1 MPLSVILPVAFALL
15 GGMVGLRV
23 RGMALDVYG
32 QIGLVLLI
40 GLAAKNAILI
50 VEFAKDRLE
59 RGGIDALSAAEEGAR
74 TRYRPVMMTAFAF
87 IFGVI
92 PLVIA
97 TGAGAGARTSIGT
110 TVFGGM
116 LLASFIG
123 VLFIPALFAGFEFL
137 TAHTS
142 RMMRRGRRRPEE

>member
-1 MPLSVILPVAFALL
+1 VVFTYLFLVALYESWTLPLS
-15 GGMVGLRV
+15 
-23 RGMALDVYG
+23 
-32 QIGLVLLI
+32 
-40 GLAAKNAILI
+40 
-50 VEFAKDRLE
+50 
-59 RGGIDALSAAEEGAR
+59 
-74 TRYRPVMMTAFAF
+74 
-87 IFGVI
+87 VI

-142 RMMRRGRRRPEE
+142 RMKRRGRRRPEE

>member
-1 MPLSVILPVAFALL
+1 
-15 GGMVGLRV
+15 
-23 RGMALDVYG
+23 
-32 QIGLVLLI
+32 
-40 GLAAKNAILI
+40 
-50 VEFAKDRLE
+50 
-59 RGGIDALSAAEEGAR
+59 
-74 TRYRPVMMTAFAF
+74 MMTAFAF

-137 TAHTS
+137 TSHAS
-142 RMMRRGRRRPEE
+142 RMMRRGPRRPAKQDRVGGA